1 VLTYGHCLSRSLWR
15 RSAAF
20 LRAGSRSLGSRSRWS
35 ASHLPMIPPASLA
48 PDLAGAWP
56 MLSVFSGAQ
65 PFLFSSLCYQ
75 AASPEVYGG
84 SARARV
90 PSTAIWS
97 ERLGKTNPDATSSH
111 LLTFPG
117 LMPGVPQRFF
127 RDPGVSRKTRRGY
140 RDGVPSRT
148 IR

>member
-1 VLTYGHCLSRSLWR
+1 VVTYGYCLSRSLWR

-20 LRAGSRSLGSRSRWS
+20 LRAGSRSLGSRSHWS
-35 ASHLPMIPPASLA
+35 GSHLPMIPPASLA
-48 PDLAGAWP
+48 PHLAEAWP
-56 MLSVFSGAQ
+56 MLSVFSAAQ

-84 SARARV
+84 SARACV
-90 PSTAIWS
+90 PSTAICS
-97 ERLGKTNPDATSSH
+97 ETNRNATSTH

-127 RDPGVSRKTRRGY
+127 RDPGVSRKTRRGH
-140 RDGVPSRT
+140 RDGVPSRP